1 VPSRRTCPQCHRE
14 RWIPLAT
21 APYCTE
27 SCQRA
32 ARRVTC
38 CICGIQRDPTSRAVS
53 YRSLDKKWWC
63 ADETACTERRALAE
77 ITGRGGTGAPAADIA
92 AMYRALNQVWA
103 GLEKNGWEL

>member
-21 APYCTE
+21 APYCTA

-32 ARRVTC
+32 ARRVAC
-38 CICGIQRDPTSRAVS
+38 CICGALHDPASPAVL

-63 ADETACTERRALAE
+63 TDGKLCLAR
-77 ITGRGGTGAPAADIA
+77 IAAAPATAPQDTA
-92 AMYRALNQVWA
+92 AMYRALDQVWA
-103 GLEKNGWEL
+103 GLEKNGWRL